1 MTAENELPG
10 TTGLPD
16 AAVSLSQVPLI
27 IEPDAEDPDF
37 AAVMVDAT
45 VAGRPYRLLL
55 DTGAA
60 RTTLGAD
67 EYTSALR
74 PAGEDASSAAFG
86 SQATQPV
93 VTVTDVVIG
102 PLRIAELNVTRSG
115 RGAGQ
120 VLGMDVI
127 GRNCCH
133 FQLEAGLLG
142 LEAPP
147 GVTAGCELELGRRGH
162 IYLDVHW
169 PGASGRAC
177 WDTGAGATVVDRGF
191 WLAHPDLFEQVGA
204 SAGTDAN
211 GDRSETPLLLMTG
224 PVIGDRA
231 FARHKAVAVDLSG
244 VNSAADQPMDLIL
257 GYPTIRQADWLFDF
271 PARRWTLTS

>member
-1 MTAENELPG
+1 MPGTAGLPG
-10 TTGLPD
+10 IP
-16 AAVSLSQVPLI
+16 ASPRQVPLI
-27 IEPDAEDPDF
+27 IEPDADDPDF
-37 AAVMVDAT
+37 AAVLVDAT
-45 VAGRPYRLLL
+45 VAGRPYRFIL

-60 RTTLGAD
+60 RTTLSAD

-74 PAGEDASSAAFG
+74 PVSEDASSTAFG
-86 SQATQPV
+86 SRVTAPV
-93 VTVTDVVIG
+93 VRVTDVVIG
-102 PLRIAELNVTRSG
+102 PVRIAELDVIRSG

-127 GRNCCH
+127 GRHCSH
-133 FQLEAGLLG
+133 FQFEAGALG
-142 LEAPP
+142 LDAPP
-147 GVTAGCELELGRRGH
+147 EVQAGYELELGRRGH
-162 IYLDVHW
+162 VYLDVHW

-191 WLAHPDLFEQVGA
+191 WLTHPDLFEQVGV

-211 GDRSETPLLLMTG
+211 GDRAETPLLLMAG

-231 FARHKAVAVDLSG
+231 FARHKAVAVDLCG
-244 VNSAADQPMDLIL
+244 VNSAADQPMNLIL

-271 PARRWTLTS
+271 PARRWALTS